1 MEDGKI
7 VASSNNRYCCCG
19 LILILLLL
27 LLLLLLSNVVILDL
41 LFLFLIEGAAVEDN
55 GVVDNRR
62 IPVTT
67 NLRVFV
73 GDAILLFRLF
83 LLCV

>member
-19 LILILLLL
+19 LILILLF
-27 LLLLLLSNVVILDL
+27 LLLSNVVILDL
-41 LFLFLIEGAAVEDN
+41 LFLFLIEDAAVEDN
-55 GVVDNRR
+55 SVDNMR

-67 NLRVFV
+67 NLRVLLFV
-73 GDAILLFRLF
+73 GDAILFFRLSI
-83 LLCV
+83 LCV